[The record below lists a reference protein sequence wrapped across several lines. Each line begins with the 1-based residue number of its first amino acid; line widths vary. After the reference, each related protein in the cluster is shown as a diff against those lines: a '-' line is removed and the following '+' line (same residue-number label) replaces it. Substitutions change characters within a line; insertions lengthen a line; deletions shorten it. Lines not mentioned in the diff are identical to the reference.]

1 MHSVGFKVLGGMRN
15 PVQLDQV
22 RLACADQVTVSSI
35 ADSGVGSLR
44 KALGSVCVGG
54 TSQFAP
60 ALAGQT
66 IVLTSGSAHA
76 GQKCHRRRCLRPRAY
91 VSGSH
96 TVRVF
101 IVNSGTTAA
110 VRNLTV
116 ADGYGYEL
124 AGGILNNG
132 VLTLDHVVVA
142 GNQVTTACYRLLAG
156 RRRHLQRRWQYAGAC
171 GQHRAR

>member
-1 MHSVGFKVLGGMRN
+1 M
-15 PVQLDQV
+15 
-22 RLACADQVTVSSI
+22 TVSSI

-54 TSQFAP
+54 TVQFAT

-66 IVLTSGSAHA
+66 IVLTSAPLTLGKNVTVDAASAP
-76 GQKCHRRRCLRPRAY
+76 GLTI
-91 VSGSH
+91 SGSH

-110 VRNLTV
+110 IRNLTV

-132 VLTLDHVVVA
+132 VFALDHVVVA
-142 GNQVTTACYRLLAG
+142 GNQVTTLLSTTGGAAAASAAA
-156 RRRHLQRRWQYAGAC
+156 LAVRWNL
-171 GQHRAR
+171 GQHRA